1 MSHIKDIPVRPSK
14 EDLEALSKFSPA
26 TIHEAQGR
34 RGAL

>member
-1 MSHIKDIPVRPSK
+1 MTHIKDIPARPSK